1 MRGMREGWGEWGR
14 GEGRGKVCH
23 NYQLRGSVGL
33 VRVVS
38 NLLSD
43 CFGSASLR
51 HVIGS
56 WNSRHPFNQSDSKLK
71 PIATWSPT
79 FPAHWTVCLFFF
91 FASALAFYI
100 NLLCLHWLFEILW
113 FWFYSTQLNCSFSCM
128 HAFDRQNIDRR
139 KYLLK
144 FFKVLMSI
152 LIAHNL
158 LH

>member
-1 MRGMREGWGEWGR
+1 MRGGGKCVKLPAEGECRTRESSFQFTFGL
-14 GEGRGKVCH
+14 
-23 NYQLRGSVGL
+23 LRFCFTSPCDWILKLTSSFQPIRFKTKTNRDL
-33 VRVVS
+33 VTHVS
-38 NLLSD
+38 RALN
-43 CFGSASLR
+43 
-51 HVIGS
+51 
-56 WNSRHPFNQSDSKLK
+56 
-71 PIATWSPT
+71 
-79 FPAHWTVCLFFF
+79 CLFVFF